1 MGGSAALVFTVA
13 AVGVLHTIVPD
24 HWGPIVVVARE
35 RGWSVVQTARAAAI
49 AGVGHVTTTLILG
62 VIVWYAG
69 SLAAA
74 QYAREVT
81 LVSAISLI
89 AFGLWSAYSGWR
101 EALGHG
107 HDHHH
112 DHGHAHF
119 EHGHLHRHADGTEH
133 VHWHEH
139 HDHDWHASGDV
150 AVLHEHG
157 HAATGRTALLLI
169 LGSSPMVEGIPA
181 FLAASTYHP
190 QLLAVMAVAFAAST
204 ILTYVALS
212 VTGLR
217 GVQQRG
223 FGKLEKYGE
232 MLSGIVVALAGV
244 YQLLGG

>member
-35 RGWSVVQTARAAAI
+35 RGWSLAQTARAAATAAI
-49 AGVGHVTTTLILG
+49 GHVVTTLILG
-62 VIVWYAG
+62 AIVWYAG

-81 LVSAISLI
+81 LVAAIALI
-89 AFGLWSAYSGWR
+89 AFGMWIAYGGWR
-101 EALGHG
+101 EASGHG
-107 HDHHH
+107 HDH
-112 DHGHAHF
+112 DDGHEHF
-119 EHGHLHRHADGTEH
+119 EHGHAHRHADGTQH
-133 VHWHEH
+133 VHWHAHERE
-139 HDHDWHASGDV
+139 HDWHAHDDV
-150 AVLHEHG
+150 AVLHEHS

-190 QLLAVMAVAFAAST
+190 QLLAIMAVVFAAST
-204 ILTYVALS
+204 IVTYVALS
-212 VTGLR
+212 VAGLR

-223 FGKLEKYGE
+223 LGKLEKYGE
-232 MLSGIVVALAGV
+232 MLSGIIVALAGV